1 VMGPIERTN
10 ITPDNDLV
18 NLLGSSSY
26 ADPVFSWARSVGV
39 TDIEFYDSDK
49 LGNNY
54 TNNIFVGDFNNG
66 NLYFFEVNENRTGLE
81 FEHPRISDDLVASN
95 DNQTAAVTFGTG
107 FTGGITDIET
117 GPDGYLYLLTFH
129 QSMGSIFRIVP
140 RDQ

>member
-1 VMGPIERTN
+1 
-10 ITPDNDLV
+10 
-18 NLLGSSSY
+18 
-26 ADPVFSWARSVGV
+26 VGV

-49 LGNNY
+49 LGDNY

-66 NLYFFEVNENRTGLE
+66 HLYYFKVNENRTGLE

-95 DNQTAAVTFGTG
+95 DNQTAAVVFGTG

-129 QSMGSIFRIVP
+129 PSMGSIFRIVP